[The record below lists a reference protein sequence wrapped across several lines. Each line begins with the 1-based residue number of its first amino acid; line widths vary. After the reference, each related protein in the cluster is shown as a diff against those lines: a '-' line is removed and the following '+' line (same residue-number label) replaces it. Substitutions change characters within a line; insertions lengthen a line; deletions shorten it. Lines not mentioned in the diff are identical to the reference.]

1 MLLVALILQLGWTES
16 FETQDYFPPDSWIVV
31 NQDALDSRWYREGSG
46 GHTGDRCA
54 ACYADISSQN
64 QDWLISP
71 RVLPSAATGDTVLS
85 FWARCTMASACSVH
99 VLVSTSSPPAPPAF
113 VTLQSSHVTQTSWS
127 QRTASLAAYD
137 GTPVYIALKAADIAS
152 GAWCYLDDVSLP
164 QITSQPFI
172 CSGRLRTKGFPSQQ
186 YLQVWGSHYD
196 MGYAHGFLL
205 GEEAAANM
213 AKFVVGTTGYHY
225 WTPSEYE
232 NQVLPYF
239 RAKFRI
245 PWKYEDEAQGVYDGM
260 LAKGV
265 DPYHSALGRDL
276 TVEDVLCA
284 NCLIDLQGFA
294 CSSVSGWGQSTLG
307 DPVLQGGLVL
317 ARDLDFYCGQ
327 NTTLGNTSALMAFS
341 PSDVNEQPC
350 VTVSFAGTIG
360 SFSGVNAS
368 GLGCCEDN
376 GNHHYTGSIPDQSL
390 VPFAFSL
397 RDAMETED
405 PDNNG
410 INNVYDLTYSID
422 HSTTRRAFDV
432 HLFSPYDMWHPVPAV
447 ILEINNVG
455 DSLRTVSDN
464 GLPPAINSSCNLAV
478 TNHERVLYPPA
489 SCYRYQTIADSLNA
503 DFDLTMQ
510 RALRIEDAVAQWWG
524 SGGTIHSMVIAPN
537 RVVDE
542 PDSVFLGVSYA
553 YRGQGAH
560 VHPRL
565 YYSWNELFAG
575 VPTGADWNLQAGL
588 VGGSLVL
595 DWFLI
600 PGADSIFVFR
610 ETTAYFEPD
619 MLAYLNRVASLPG
632 TATQYASAYGVGDL
646 SESAFYR
653 LAAYSNSL
661 GELGRSGAVGEFDIS
676 TVGGTR

>member
-1 MLLVALILQLGWTES
+1 MLLLAFVLQIGWTES
-16 FETQDYFPPDSWIVV
+16 FETQDYFPPDNWIVV

-85 FWARCTMASACSVH
+85 FWARCTSASGCSVH

-113 VTLQSSHVTQTSWS
+113 TALQGYHVTQTLWS

-137 GTPVYIALKAADIAS
+137 GTPVYVALKAADIAS

-164 QITSQPFI
+164 QLTSQPFI
-172 CSGRLRTKGFPSQQ
+172 CSGRLRTKGSSSQQ
-186 YLQVWGSHYD
+186 YLQGWGSHYD

-205 GEEAAANM
+205 GEEVAANF

-239 RAKFRI
+239 RAKFQI
-245 PWKYEDEAQGVYDGM
+245 PPKYEDEAQGVYDGM

-276 TVEDVLCA
+276 TVEDLLCA
-284 NCLIDLQGFA
+284 NCLGDLQGLA

-341 PSDVNEQPC
+341 PSDVGEQPS
-350 VTVSFAGTIG
+350 VSVSFAGVFG
-360 SFSGVNAS
+360 YLSGVNAN
-368 GLGCCEDN
+368 GLGCCVNN
-376 GNHHYTGSIPDQSL
+376 GNHLYTGSIPNQSL
-390 VPFAFSL
+390 VPFGFSL
-397 RDAMETED
+397 RDAIETQD
-405 PDNNG
+405 PDGSGGND
-410 INNVYDLTYSID
+410 IADITYSV
-422 HSTTRRAFDV
+422 HYSTSRMVYDV
-432 HLFSPYDMWHPVPAV
+432 HLFSPFDLWHPQPAA
-447 ILEINNVG
+447 ILEINNLG

-464 GLPPAINSSCNLAV
+464 GLPPAINSTCNLAV
-478 TNHERVLYPPA
+478 TNHERVLYPPVG
-489 SCYRYQTIADSLNA
+489 CYRYQMIADSLNA
-503 DFDLTMQ
+503 DFHLTMQ
-510 RALRIEDAVAQWWG
+510 RALRIEDAVARWWG
-524 SGGTIHSMVIAPN
+524 TGGTIHSMVIAPN

-542 PDSVFLGVSYA
+542 PDSVCLGVSYA
-553 YRGQGAH
+553 YRAQGAH

-575 VPTGADWNLQAGL
+575 VPAGADWNLQAGL

-595 DWFLI
+595 DWSVI

-610 ETTAYFEPD
+610 ETSAYFEPD
-619 MLAYLNRVASLPG
+619 MWAYVNRVASLPG
-632 TATQYASAYGVGDL
+632 TAVQYTSPYGVGDP
-646 SESAFYR
+646 SENAFYR
-653 LAAYSNSL
+653 LTAYSTSL
-661 GELGRSGAVGEFDIS
+661 GELGRSGTVGEFD
-676 TVGGTR
+676 TPTAGATR